1 MKKKILFIMVGTM
14 AALSFAART
23 PKVKQEIEIVKLGK
37 FDPVELSGSEKFLL
51 MSLRQK
57 IFPLCFSQRTE
68 RQELSI
74 KICRT
79 RSVFFWTKMRAKLL
93 SLLTMLI

>member
-37 FDPVELSGSEKFLL
+37 FDPVELGSGTFR
-51 MSLRQK
+51 LRK
-57 IFPLCFSQRTE
+57 IFVNELQEEFLQRKNRLCLFSTE
-68 RQELSI
+68 FLCCSS
-74 KICRT
+74 C
-79 RSVFFWTKMRAKLL
+79 
-93 SLLTMLI
+93 

>member
-37 FDPVELSGSEKFLL
+37 FDPVELGSGTFR
-51 MSLRQK
+51 LRK
-57 IFPLCFSQRTE
+57 IFAWKQSFLKINKVNKVLF
-68 RQELSI
+68 LS
-74 KICRT
+74 KW
-79 RSVFFWTKMRAKLL
+79 RSGLTL
-93 SLLTMLI
+93 SANKQSKQ